1 MTWLPEVPGEIYETS
16 DGICTFEV
24 VRIDDNKLWDWR
36 REVCTY
42 HEDHSWTAVDVVRRP
57 DRIDA

>member
-1 MTWLPEVPGEIYETS
+1 MKHRMASVPS
-16 DGICTFEV
+16 RL
-24 VRIDDNKLWDWR
+24 RIDDNKLWDWR

-42 HEDHSWTAVDVVRRP
+42 HEDHSWTAVDVVRSP